1 MEKQRSFSFKSRSK
15 FLVFFFIVSSSVL
28 FFSFLSVWVF
38 QVAPLNHQL
47 KFQSFSSLSHTL
59 VIKPRNSTDNVI
71 RNGSLSKPQYNKSD
85 HSSSIQ
91 VQVLVKGVDD
101 EKKKIKEKIK
111 VKESEIVLGNKNA
124 ANFTSPDIISK
135 VTKKVDILMVNENNT
150 NIEVEKRVN
159 SKCDILNG
167 TWVFDESYPLYK
179 SDSCPFIDEGFSC
192 EANGRLNTNYM
203 KWRWQPHDC
212 NIPRFDAVKM
222 LELIRGKR
230 LVFVGDSINRNQW
243 ESMLC
248 LLKSAITDP
257 KRVFETHGRR
267 ITKEKG
273 NYSFKFL
280 DYKCTVEYY
289 VSHFLVHEGK
299 GRVGSKR
306 VQTLKIDTLDRG
318 SSRWKGADILVFN
331 SAHWWSHAKTKSG
344 VNYYQE
350 RNQVYPHLDVPTAF
364 KRALTTWASW
374 VDKYVIPGKTQVFFR
389 SSAPTHF
396 RGGAWNAGGHC
407 KEVNQPLNYSSNI
420 FDPEKSLITEEVIKQ
435 MKTPVTILNVTSL
448 SEFRI
453 DGHPSIY
460 GKKPGKA
467 SRSHVEDCSHWC
479 LPGVPD
485 TWNELLYYYLQS
497 NKKVSSAV

>member
-1 MEKQRSFSFKSRSK
+1 
-15 FLVFFFIVSSSVL
+15 
-28 FFSFLSVWVF
+28 
-38 QVAPLNHQL
+38 L

-59 VIKPRNSTDNVI
+59 VIKPHNSTDNVI
-71 RNGSLSKPQYNKSD
+71 RNGSFSKPQHNKSD

-135 VTKKVDILMVNENNT
+135 NKT
-150 NIEVEKRVN
+150 NIEVEKSVN
-159 SKCDILNG
+159 SKCDVLNG
-167 TWVFDESYPLYK
+167 TW
-179 SDSCPFIDEGFSC
+179 SDSCSFIDEGFSC

-212 NIPRFDAVKM
+212 NIQRFDAVKM

-267 ITKEKG
+267 ITKERKLQFQISG
-273 NYSFKFL
+273 NFCLKIM
-280 DYKCTVEYY
+280 
-289 VSHFLVHEGK
+289 
-299 GRVGSKR
+299 RVGSKR

-344 VNYYQE
+344 GTKFIHILMFLQ
-350 RNQVYPHLDVPTAF
+350 LS

-374 VDKYVIPGKTQVFFR
+374 VDKYVIPGKTQVFF
-389 SSAPTHF
+389 
-396 RGGAWNAGGHC
+396 
-407 KEVNQPLNYSSNI
+407 
-420 FDPEKSLITEEVIKQ
+420 LIQHQLISEVIKQ

-460 GKKPGKA
+460 GRNLGKG

-479 LPGVPD
+479 LPVFQILGMNCCIIICNLIKKSV
-485 TWNELLYYYLQS
+485 LLCKLRYSLAHIF
-497 NKKVSSAV
+497 SANLHFVHFIFRIP